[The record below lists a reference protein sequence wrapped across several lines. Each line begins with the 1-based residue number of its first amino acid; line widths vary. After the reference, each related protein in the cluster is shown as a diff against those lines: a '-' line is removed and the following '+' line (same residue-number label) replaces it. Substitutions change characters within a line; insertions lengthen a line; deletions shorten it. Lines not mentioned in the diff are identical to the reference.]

1 MSSLQLLIV
10 DDEPLIRQGI
20 CNALASVAAIEVAG
34 ECDSGLQAIEAILSK
49 RPDLVLLDVQM
60 PDCTGLEVV
69 RRVGPQNMPE
79 VVFITAYDEYAVAA
93 FELNAVDYV
102 LKPFDDDRLRAA
114 IARAQQRI
122 SGDRQALLLQQLQ
135 ALVEAKQQ
143 KWPDRLVV
151 REGDRLEFV
160 QVDAV
165 DWIESANNYVVLH
178 CGPKQHVLAETLTN
192 LDRTLNPDKF
202 LRIHRCRIVNVSRIA
217 GARPFLSGT
226 YQLEL
231 HNGTRLGTGR
241 QYHDAVRRLIR
252 K

>member
-1 MSSLQLLIV
+1 M
-10 DDEPLIRQGI
+10 
-20 CNALASVAAIEVAG
+20 A
-34 ECDSGLQAIEAILSK
+34 
-49 RPDLVLLDVQM
+49 M
-60 PDCTGLEVV
+60 
-69 RRVGPQNMPE
+69 
-79 VVFITAYDEYAVAA
+79 
-93 FELNAVDYV
+93 DYV

-114 IARAQQRI
+114 IARAHQRI
-122 SGDRQALLLQQLQ
+122 SGDRRAFLLQQLR

-143 KWPDRLVV
+143 KWPDRLVVV

-165 DWIESANNYVVLH
+165 DWIESANNYVVLPG
-178 CGPKQHVLAETLTN
+178 GPKQHILAETLTN
-192 LDRTLNPDKF
+192 LDKTLNPDKS
-202 LRIHRCRIVNVSRIA
+202 LRIHRCPIVNVSRIA